1 MREETGKYPRLFSLL
16 LLLSLGIGYNNCR
29 KNEERSRMKEVKLTD
44 REKTIELGERVGQ
57 RLKAGDV
64 LVLDGDLG
72 AGKTTFTKGLAKGLD
87 IPDLIK
93 SPTFTIIRE
102 YHDGRLPLYHMDAY
116 RLENGGAEDLGLE
129 EYFDSDGV
137 SVVEWAQFVEDELP
151 AEFLAI
157 HFKRTDDENTRLLQ
171 FEPHGHHFEQVV
183 TEL

>member
-1 MREETGKYPRLFSLL
+1 MVKKVLMNSREETIT
-16 LLLSLGIGYNNCR
+16 LGTKIGQQ
-29 KNEERSRMKEVKLTD
+29 V
-44 REKTIELGERVGQ
+44 Q
-57 RLKAGDV
+57 AGDV

-72 AGKTTFTKGLAKGLD
+72 AGKTTFTKGLASGLA

-151 AEFLAI
+151 ADFLAI
-157 HFKRTDDENTRLLQ
+157 HFRRTDDDNKRILI
-171 FEPHGHHFEQVV
+171 FEPHGQHFEQLVKDQV
-183 TEL
+183 N